1 MKRIL
6 IIHIVLLIALALPA
20 QSVKELQKQQREL
33 QQQLEETAKML
44 KQTKQNE
51 TATEN
56 KLNLLKQSIKQSTN
70 YINALN
76 KEIGLLDENISS
88 LQASRLSHQ
97 ERLERLRNEY
107 AQTTR
112 AIYSH
117 HKYFSPL
124 LFIIS
129 SDNFNQALRR
139 FRYLQQVAAHRKY
152 QAQEIAKITQQLQ
165 IEEDLLTENRIQ
177 KETAVSAK
185 ELEQQRLEQQRRK
198 RNDELASL
206 KKKET
211 SLKKKQK
218 EQQAKA
224 DKLNQKI
231 QNMIAAEIKRQKEEA
246 AAKAKKEG
254 KKDPYELSKEEKL
267 VAGNFEANKGK
278 LPRPIEKGFI
288 SGHFGVQPHPFLDKV
303 QVNNKGTYFQIPA
316 GSDARAVFEGEVTQC
331 FSVPG
336 SNQSVIV
343 KHGNY
348 RTVYSNLVTLYVKV
362 GDKVSTKQKIGK
374 VYTDTENDNKTEL
387 YFMLYKDTEIQNPE
401 SWLAN

>member
-1 MKRIL
+1 MKISLATRYS
-6 IIHIVLLIALALPA
+6 LLITIILCAFCININA
-20 QSVKELQKQQREL
+20 QTIKELEAQKKKALDEL
-33 QQQLEETAKML
+33 AVTNRLL
-44 KQTKQNE
+44 NE
-51 TATEN
+51 TQKNKKGTEN

-88 LQASRLSHQ
+88 LQASRISHQ
-97 ERLERLRNEY
+97 ERLEQLRIEY

-152 QAQEIAKITQQLQ
+152 QAQEIAKITQQLKT
-165 IEEDLLTENRIQ
+165 EEDLLTENRIQ

-185 ELEQQRLEQQRRK
+185 ALEQQRLEQQRQK

-206 KKKET
+206 KKKES
-211 SLKKKQK
+211 SLKQKQK
-218 EQQAKA
+218 EQQKKA

-231 QNMIAAEIKRQKEEA
+231 QDMVAAEIKRQKEEA
-246 AAKAKKEG
+246 AKLAKQQG

-278 LPRPIEKGFI
+278 LPRPVEKV
-288 SGHFGVQPHPFLDKV
+288 SL
-303 QVNNKGTYFQIPA
+303 A
-316 GSDARAVFEGEVTQC
+316 
-331 FSVPG
+331 
-336 SNQSVIV
+336 
-343 KHGNY
+343 
-348 RTVYSNLVTLYVKV
+348 VTLAYNL
-362 GDKVSTKQKIGK
+362 TH
-374 VYTDTENDNKTEL
+374 
-387 YFMLYKDTEIQNPE
+387 F
-401 SWLAN
+401 